1 MSLNTY
7 EFRGFPCANTSSW
20 DTSRCFLQAV
30 VTPKC
35 WTRKSEIVIRHLLM
49 EENILP
55 FYVFWRTDRL
65 YDHEAT
71 AKTSYPSWVSTSEV
85 NRKLFSVF
93 KMSLF
98 PFPHWKKRGKKRWV
112 FLLLGFFCGFGWFW
126 CLFLLLLFYFS
137 SPVLNCQISCQAAV
151 SWKLNN
157 YAYYFY
163 FELYLFTFVSW
174 GLLSYKQDSEVQIF
188 RFQHLHL
195 PWEVLPFHTSAAQ
208 CSLWHIIICF
218 NAKPFYSTW
227 TIIHAVNF

>member
-7 EFRGFPCANTSSW
+7 EFRVFPCANTSSW
-20 DTSRCFLQAV
+20 DRCFLQAV

-35 WTRKSEIVIRHLLM
+35 WIRKSEVVIRHLLM

-65 YDHEAT
+65 YNHEAM

-85 NRKLFSVF
+85 NRKLFSDF

-98 PFPHWKKRGKKRWV
+98 PLPHWKKGKKKVVIVVVGGFLCVCLVLV
-112 FLLLGFFCGFGWFW
+112 FVFIIIILFFQPCVKLSDQLSG
-126 CLFLLLLFYFS
+126 CS
-137 SPVLNCQISCQAAV
+137 K

-174 GLLSYKQDSEVQIF
+174 GLLSYKQEFILQIVRNLF
-188 RFQHLHL
+188 F
-195 PWEVLPFHTSAAQ
+195 
-208 CSLWHIIICF
+208 
-218 NAKPFYSTW
+218 
-227 TIIHAVNF
+227 